1 MLTATVIKDQI
12 QQLMKSQ
19 KLAIV
24 STQLDGQPYASLVA
38 FVGTKNLKN
47 IYFVTPKTTR
57 KFHNLTN
64 ESRVA
69 ILINN
74 STNAESDFHAAISVT
89 ITGTANEVAPPE
101 KTVVLERYL
110 DKHPYLEDFANSPT
124 CAIIEV
130 TAKSYYLV
138 QNFQQVSEF
147 QIK

>member
-1 MLTATVIKDQI
+1 MLTATVIKGHI

-19 KLAIV
+19 KLAVV
-24 STQLDGQPYASLVA
+24 STQLDEQPYASLVA
-38 FVGTKNLKN
+38 FVGTENLKT

-57 KFHNLTN
+57 KYHNLTN

-74 STNAESDFHAAISVT
+74 STNAASDFHAAMSVT
-89 ITGTANEVAPPE
+89 ITGTADEVLPFE
-101 KTVVLERYL
+101 KNVALKRYL

-124 CAIIEV
+124 CAIIGV

-138 QNFQQVSEF
+138 RNFQQVSEF
-147 QIK
+147 HIS